1 MISKKILEYSVIF
14 TNRATNLMSNKYQHC
29 VRDIT
34 HNLCNVYKAQQCALI
49 PGSGTIGMESVARQF
64 ANNKDC
70 LIIRNGYF
78 SYRWS
83 QILDIGKITDKAN
96 VIKGTL
102 DDSNR
107 ISPPDINMVCDWI
120 ENNKPSLV
128 CAPHVETSTG
138 VMLTNDYI
146 KKIGKSV
153 RNVGGLFCLDG
164 IASGTVWINM
174 KELNVDL
181 YLTAPQKGWSSPA
194 SVGVV
199 MLGQHA
205 LDQLNNTQSSSFT
218 LDLSKWC
225 DVSSSY
231 QDGGFMYH
239 CTVPTDSLLEFK
251 RNIDE
256 TLEYGLDKCHENA
269 NILGNEMRHLLES
282 KGYHSVASNDYKSP
296 TVVVS
301 YCDDNMVPSFLNQG
315 IQVAGYVPF
324 MLDEPLG
331 LNTFRIGLFGLDKLK
346 DTKKTLH
353 DFNLGLQKIK

>member
-1 MISKKILEYSVIF
+1 MNNKKILEYSVIF
-14 TNRATNLMSNKYQHC
+14 TNRATNLMGHKYQQC

-34 HNLCNVYKAQQCALI
+34 NNLCNVYNAQQCALI
-49 PGSGTIGMESVARQF
+49 PGSGTVGMESVARQF
-64 ANNKDC
+64 TNNKKC

-83 QILDIGKITDKAN
+83 QILETGNITNKTN
-96 VIKGTL
+96 VIKASL
-102 DDSNR
+102 DNKNS
-107 ISPPDINMVCDWI
+107 ITPPDIDLVCDWI
-120 ENNKPSLV
+120 KTHKPSLV
-128 CAPHVETSTG
+128 CAPHTETSTG
-138 VMLTNDYI
+138 VMLSDNYI
-146 KKIGKSV
+146 KKVGETVKNI
-153 RNVGGLFCLDG
+153 GGLFCLDG
-164 IASGTVWINM
+164 IASGTIWIDM

-205 LDQLNNTQSSSFT
+205 LDKLADTQSSSFT

-225 DVSSSY
+225 EVSSCY

-239 CTVPTDSLLEFK
+239 CTVPTDSLLEFDK
-251 RNIDE
+251 NIKE
-256 TLEYGLDKCHENA
+256 TLEYGLDKCYENA
-269 NILGNEMRHLLES
+269 NILGYEMRLLLEK
-282 KGYHSVASNDYKSP
+282 KGYQSVASNNYRSP
-296 TVVVS
+296 TVLVS
-301 YCDDNMVPSFLNQG
+301 YCNNNMVQPLLNQG

-324 MLDEPLG
+324 MLNEPQG

-353 DFNLGLQKIK
+353 DFNLGLQQIK